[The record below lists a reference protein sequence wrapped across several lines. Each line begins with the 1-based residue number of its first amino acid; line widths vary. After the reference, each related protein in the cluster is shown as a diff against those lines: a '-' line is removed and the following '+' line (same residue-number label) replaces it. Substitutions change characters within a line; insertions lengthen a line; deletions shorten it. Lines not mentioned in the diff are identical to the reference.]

1 MGRAQ
6 KSNSE
11 IIQQL
16 PRAFF
21 HLVSG
26 TIAVGL
32 FVFLFDRK
40 SSIIAV
46 SILTFILVGFELSR
60 FVFPKLNSV
69 LMSIFSKLIRPREK
83 SELSGQM
90 FYALGL
96 FWAFVFLPKVLAVQS
111 ILILAWMD
119 PVAGIVG
126 SKWGRV
132 EWVRVFEKFWNQGL
146 TEIEIK
152 IVGKKT
158 LEGSFAGFFVALGAG
173 FVSWNIL
180 GANLLDPV
188 GGTGILAGWSAA
200 SVGWLFSGVGAFV
213 AMLAEAW
220 PSQWDDNANVPFW
233 VGAILWVLALLLG
246 VPLTWGGV

>member
-1 MGRAQ
+1 MGRAR

-26 TIAVGL
+26 TVAVGL

-40 SSIIAV
+40 SAIIAV
-46 SILTFILVGFELSR
+46 SMLTFVLVGFELSR
-60 FVFPKLNSV
+60 FVFPKLNSF
-69 LMSIFSKLIRPREK
+69 LMNIFSKLIRPREK
-83 SELSGQM
+83 NELSGQM
-90 FYALGL
+90 FYALGM

-132 EWVRVFEKFWNQGL
+132 EWVQVFEKFWNQGL
-146 TEIEIK
+146 TEIELK

-158 LEGSFAGFFVALGAG
+158 LEGSFSGFLVALGAG
-173 FVSWNIL
+173 VVSWNFL
-180 GANLLDPV
+180 GSDLLNPI
-188 GGTGILAGWSAA
+188 GGNGPLAGWSTT
-200 SVGWLFSGVGAFV
+200 SVGWLFSSIGAFV
-213 AMLAEAW
+213 AMLSEAW
-220 PSQWDDNANVPFW
+220 PSQWDDNANIPFW
-233 VGAILWVLALLLG
+233 VGAILWITALSLG
-246 VPLTWGGV
+246 VPLTWSGV